1 MICPLCGRKGNRMGA
16 AHCAACL
23 FDLAAVDRPAPADRV
38 EQSLMAD
45 PVRLLAR
52 PPATVPAAATLADVM
67 RVMVENGVGAV
78 LVLAADGTL
87 AGIVTERDF
96 LTKVA
101 GRPDAAAR
109 PAAGVMTRHPE
120 TVAPADP
127 LAVALG
133 KMAAGNYRHLPVVEA
148 GRPVGVVSVRDFLT
162 HVAGLCGGG

>member
-16 AHCAACL
+16 DTCAACL
-23 FDLAAVDRPAPADRV
+23 FDLAALDRPAPADRV

-45 PVRLLAR
+45 PVSRLAPD
-52 PPATVPAAATLADVM
+52 PPATVPATATVGDVM
-67 RVMVENGVGAV
+67 RVMVAHRVGAV

-101 GRPDAAAR
+101 GRPAYADR
-109 PAAGVMTRHPE
+109 PAADVMTRHPE

-133 KMAAGNYRHLPVVEA
+133 KMAAGNYRHLPVVEQ
-148 GRPVGVVSVRDFLT
+148 GRPVGVVSVRDFLQ
-162 HVAGLCGGG
+162 HLAGLVGS